1 MAPLHRV
8 SIVKGSFGLLM
19 LLALSACGGGGNGV
33 GTPGS
38 TGDTGVVISATIVPT
53 YNGKDTY
60 SVDAYQQICTAG
72 PPVVYEYFADHGATV
87 TITTSLIDPLTTSP
101 GILYVEKY
109 TVAFVRSTD
118 SIGAPPILSDTR
130 FDVISIVPS
139 GTTTAS
145 VILVDL
151 IRKNKYRTDI
161 DSGLYTSNILNNY
174 TAIYTFEGHNQY
186 GTAFSFQVQTPF
198 QIGSFNYCA

>member
-8 SIVKGSFGLLM
+8 SIIKGFFGLLM
-19 LLALSACGGGGNGV
+19 LLGLAACGGGGDSV
-33 GTPGS
+33 GGPGS
-38 TGDTGVVISATIVPT
+38 TGDTGVVLTATIVPT
-53 YNGKDTY
+53 YNGKNTY
-60 SVDAYQQICTAG
+60 SVDVYQQICTVG
-72 PPVVYEYFADHGATV
+72 PPAVYEYFADHGATV
-87 TITTSLIDPLTTSP
+87 TISTSLIDPLTTSP

-109 TVAFVRSTD
+109 TVAFVRSSD

-130 FDVISIVPS
+130 YDVIAIVPS

-161 DSGLYTSNILNNY
+161 DSGLYTTNILNNY
-174 TAIYTFEGHNQY
+174 TAIYTFEGKNQY
-186 GTAFSFQVQTPF
+186 GYAFSFQVQTPF
-198 QIGSFNYCA
+198 QIGSFNNCV